1 MVNLKTFI
9 SKTTIVF
16 KTFDFTVKRTKNN
29 SEIWN
34 FSAMSPSGDKKY
46 VVYCAP
52 DISKAKGI
60 VKIALKKVPAGH
72 RLVVVCE
79 NYEGQDQQESVD
91 NGYCLVTFDKLNE
104 YGVEMLDI
112 LEKEGGLTP
121 TQQKFTSALG

>member
-1 MVNLKTFI
+1 MANLKTFI

-16 KTFDFTVKRTKNN
+16 KTFDFSVKRTINN

-34 FSAMSPSGDKKY
+34 FSAISPNGDKKY

-60 VKIALKKVPAGH
+60 VKIALKKTPAGH

-79 NYEGQDQQESVD
+79 NHESQDLQDSTD
-91 NGYCLVTFDKLNE
+91 DDYCLVTFDKLNE

-112 LEKEGGLTP
+112 IEKEGGLTP
-121 TQQKFTSALG
+121 IQQKFTSALG